1 MPGPRDDSRY
11 ASYVLAV
18 LVVVYVF
25 NFLDRQIV
33 SILAERI
40 KADLGTTDAQ
50 MGFLYGTAFAVFYAI
65 FGIPLGRLADIWNR
79 RSLISIGLAFWSVMT
94 ALSGLARTFGQLAA
108 ARIGV
113 GVGEASASPAAF
125 SMLSDSF
132 PPARRATVLAIY
144 SSGIYIGAGLG
155 LGIGGLVV
163 ERWDAAYA
171 GAVAPLGLRGW
182 QVAFFVVGLPGLLL
196 SAWVAT
202 LREPVRGAMDGIP
215 PPPEHPAPLAQFFR
229 ELRAVLPPLTVL
241 HLYLEG
247 AGSRAL
253 AQNLL
258 AGAVVT
264 ALAMA
269 ASALLGTP
277 IQWVALGVGL
287 YAAFSWAQALRLRDR
302 PTYQLVFRS
311 SALRYSCLGF
321 SFLAFT
327 GYGIGFWAVPFL
339 IRVHGM
345 SEAQVGLVAGGLSA
359 VAGWLGVTLGGLL
372 ADRLRRRSINGRL
385 QVGALTALLPLPLAL
400 WAFTTSSATVALW
413 LIFPLTL
420 TTSLWLGAG
429 ASTVQDLVLPR
440 MRATA
445 SAAYLLVVTFVG
457 LAMGPYTIGR
467 LSVAL
472 SDLRSGILWSLLAN
486 VAAAL
491 FLLLAMRHLERDQA
505 LVIERARA
513 AGEAG
518 LGGSAES
525 HSAAEA

>member
-1 MPGPRDDSRY
+1 MAPGRDESRN
-11 ASYVLAV
+11 ARYVLAV

-65 FGIPLGRLADIWNR
+65 FGIPLGRLADIWDR
-79 RSLISIGLAFWSVMT
+79 RRLISIGLAFWSVMT
-94 ALSGLARTFGQLAA
+94 ALSGFARSFGELAA

-113 GVGEASASPAAF
+113 GVGEASATPAAF

-144 SSGIYIGAGLG
+144 SSGIYLGAGLG
-155 LGIGGLVV
+155 LGLGGLIV
-163 ERWDAAYA
+163 ERWDHLFPP
-171 GAVAPLGLRGW
+171 GSAPLGLRGW
-182 QVAFFVVGLPGLLL
+182 QAAFFAVGLPGLIL

-215 PPPEHPAPLAQFFR
+215 PPPRHPHPFRELAR

-247 AGSRAL
+247 AGWGVIA
-253 AQNLL
+253 ANV
-258 AGAVVT
+258 AGALVIAGAAVAA
-264 ALAMA
+264 ALV
-269 ASALLGTP
+269 LGTP
-277 IQWVALGVGL
+277 IQWVALGIGL
-287 YAAFSWAQALRLRDR
+287 YAALSWSQALRRRDP
-302 PTYQLVFRS
+302 PTFALVFGTP
-311 SALRYSCLGF
+311 ALRYACLGF

-327 GYGIGFWAVPFL
+327 GYGVGFWFAPFL
-339 IRVHGM
+339 IRVHQV
-345 SEAQVGLVAGGLSA
+345 SEAQVGLVVGALSA
-359 VAGWLGVTLGGLL
+359 GAGWLGVTSGGLL

-385 QVGALTALLPLPLAL
+385 QVGLLTALVPLPLAL
-400 WAFTTSSATVALW
+400 LAFTTESAAVALA

-420 TTSLWLGAG
+420 TTSLWLGPG

-472 SDLRSGILWSLLAN
+472 GDLRAGMLWSLIAN
-486 VAAAL
+486 ALAAA
-491 FLLLAMRHLERDQA
+491 FLWLAMRHLERDQA
-505 LVIERARA
+505 RVLERARES
-513 AGEAG
+513 GEGG
-518 LGGSAES
+518 LGASQG
-525 HSAAEA
+525 